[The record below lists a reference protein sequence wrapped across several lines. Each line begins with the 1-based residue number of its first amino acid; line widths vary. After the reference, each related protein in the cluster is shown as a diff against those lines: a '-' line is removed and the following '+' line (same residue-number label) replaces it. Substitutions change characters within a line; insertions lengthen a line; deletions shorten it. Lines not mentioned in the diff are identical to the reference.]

1 MYTREEQSSIIHPG
15 NNIVRIHIILKNT
28 GCDFT
33 CMSTGQTWTTSQMYS
48 HKGDIIVNKK
58 WKSKNWERSKLQ
70 LFSQSSVF
78 SVRVFGWGNVWAN
91 ALFPI
96 PRVKVVYKNGAWG
109 YNLALASKCIHP
121 HRKNHSQL
129 DIVWCKLV
137 YRCTSHPWGQAVSF
151 LNLPESL
158 YLRAYST
165 ITFHPVTIRR

>member
-70 LFSQSSVF
+70 PPNVFTILCIFCTGVWLRECLSKCSLPNSETQSSVQK
-78 SVRVFGWGNVWAN
+78 WGM
-91 ALFPI
+91 
-96 PRVKVVYKNGAWG
+96 R
-109 YNLALASKCIHP
+109 IHP
-121 HRKNHSQL
+121 HRKLKTAGTRASRLVL
-129 DIVWCKLV
+129 DDSRK
-137 YRCTSHPWGQAVSF
+137 P
-151 LNLPESL
+151 
-158 YLRAYST
+158 
-165 ITFHPVTIRR
+165 HPVGHCLMCVGLSLHKPSLRTSCFLCQSSRITI